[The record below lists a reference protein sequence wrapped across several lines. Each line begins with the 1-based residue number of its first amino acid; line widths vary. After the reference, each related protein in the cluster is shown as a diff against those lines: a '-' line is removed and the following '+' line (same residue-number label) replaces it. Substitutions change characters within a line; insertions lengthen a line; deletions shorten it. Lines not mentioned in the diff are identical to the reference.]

1 MIDDFSELLSNFWS
15 DYNVLLWNM
24 DKPFS
29 KLKGPELLKFIT
41 NTEKIVSFFE
51 ANFETTEILSDLC
64 KSLNLWEKITPFM
77 MITTIEDVDSYEKKL
92 KDWEDNLIEFYEVG
106 GRTFLTKNPANPGDD
121 ETFYFHVLRFY
132 LPRIAKQ
139 TLEENGMGLEIFTMQ
154 GFERRNKES
163 KNTLRRFSNNKGNVL
178 TPNLKRLWDIFFYEQ
193 TAV

>member
-1 MIDDFSELLSNFWS
+1 
-15 DYNVLLWNM
+15 
-24 DKPFS
+24 
-29 KLKGPELLKFIT
+29 
-41 NTEKIVSFFE
+41 
-51 ANFETTEILSDLC
+51 
-64 KSLNLWEKITPFM
+64 M

-92 KDWEDNLIEFYEVG
+92 KDWEDNLIDFYEVG

-121 ETFYFHVLRFY
+121 ETFYFHVLCFY

-139 TLEENGMGLEIFTMQ
+139 TLEENGMGLGIFTMQ

-193 TAV
+193 TGV